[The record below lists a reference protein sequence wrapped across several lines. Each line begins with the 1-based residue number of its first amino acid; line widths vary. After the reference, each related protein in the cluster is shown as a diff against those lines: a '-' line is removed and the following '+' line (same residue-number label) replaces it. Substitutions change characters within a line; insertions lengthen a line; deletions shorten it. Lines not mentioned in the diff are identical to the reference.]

1 MKFRDILL
9 ALCAP
14 LLLGFGF
21 AIAKPA
27 MQQFPPFLLMGL
39 RFTIASLVLIWW
51 FPIPKKLLK
60 DLFIV
65 SFIGGTITYGLVY
78 MGLNRVD
85 ASSSILLVHAEVPF
99 GVIIAY
105 FLFKER
111 PGMKN
116 ILGIIIAF
124 IGLFVLLGA
133 PNLEGKLIG
142 VLLVLFGAFT
152 WSLGM
157 VMAKPLSKKIG
168 GFAVTA
174 WVSLFSGPMLLLG
187 SFIFDGNT
195 INYFLSA
202 DSKGWLIVAY
212 LSLIMQPLAYGTWYH
227 VIGRNP
233 IHKVMP
239 MMFLLPLTGLST
251 AIFLLGEEPTKQV
264 FVGGAIILFG
274 IGTILFSKSKN
285 DRKFLQFLTKV
296 SK

>member
-39 RFTIASLVLIWW
+39 RFTIAALVLVWW

-65 SFIGGTITYGLVY
+65 SLIGGTLTYGLVY
-78 MGLNRVD
+78 MGLNSVD
-85 ASSSILLVHAEVPF
+85 ASSSILLVHTEVPF

-111 PGMKN
+111 PGIRN

-124 IGLFVLLGA
+124 IGLFILLGA

-142 VLLVLFGAFT
+142 VLLLIFGAFF

-157 VMAKPLSKKIG
+157 VMAKPISKKIG
-168 GFAVTA
+168 GFAVAA
-174 WVSLFSGPMLLLG
+174 WVSLFCGPMLLLG

-195 INYFLSA
+195 MNYFLSA
-202 DSKGWLIVAY
+202 DYKGWLIVAY
-212 LSLIMQPLAYGTWYH
+212 LALIMQPLAYGTWYH
-227 VIGRNP
+227 VMGRNP
-233 IHKVMP
+233 VHKVMP
-239 MMFLLPLTGLST
+239 VMLLLPLTGLST

-264 FVGGAIILFG
+264 FIGGVIILFG
-274 IGTILFSKSKN
+274 IGMILFSKPK
-285 DRKFLQFLTKV
+285 K
-296 SK
+296 

>member
-39 RFTIASLVLIWW
+39 RFTIAALVLVWW

-60 DLFIV
+60 DLFII
-65 SFIGGTITYGLVY
+65 SLIGGTLTYGLVY

-85 ASSSILLVHAEVPF
+85 ASSSILLVHTEVPF

-111 PGMKN
+111 PEIKN

-142 VLLVLFGAFT
+142 VLLLLFGAFF

-174 WVSLFSGPMLLLG
+174 WVSLFCGPMLLLG

-239 MMFLLPLTGLST
+239 VMLLLPLTGLST
-251 AIFLLGEEPTKQV
+251 AILLLGEEPTRQV
-264 FVGGAIILFG
+264 FIGGAIILFG
-274 IGTILFSKSKN
+274 IGMILFSKLK
-285 DRKFLQFLTKV
+285 K
-296 SK
+296 

>member
-39 RFTIASLVLIWW
+39 RFTIAALVLIWW

-65 SFIGGTITYGLVY
+65 SLIGGTLTYGLVY
-78 MGLNRVD
+78 MGLNSVD
-85 ASSSILLVHAEVPF
+85 ASSSILLVHTEVPF

-105 FLFKER
+105 FLFKEK
-111 PGMKN
+111 PGIRN

-124 IGLFVLLGA
+124 IGLFILLGA

-142 VLLVLFGAFT
+142 VLLLIFGAFF

-157 VMAKPLSKKIG
+157 VMAKPISKKIG
-168 GFAVTA
+168 GFAVAA
-174 WVSLFSGPMLLLG
+174 WVSLFCGPMLLLA

-195 INYFLSA
+195 MNYFLSA
-202 DSKGWLIVAY
+202 DYKGWLIVAY
-212 LSLIMQPLAYGTWYH
+212 LALIMQPLAYGTWYH
-227 VIGRNP
+227 VMGRNP
-233 IHKVMP
+233 VHKVMP
-239 MMFLLPLTGLST
+239 VMLLLPLTGLST

-264 FVGGAIILFG
+264 FIGGAIILFG
-274 IGTILFSKSKN
+274 IGMILF
-285 DRKFLQFLTKV
+285 TKTPN
-296 SK
+296 K

>member
-1 MKFRDILL
+1 MKLRDVLL

-39 RFTIASLVLIWW
+39 RFTIAALILIWW

-60 DLFIV
+60 DLFVV
-65 SFIGGTITYGLVY
+65 SLIGGTLTYGLVY

-85 ASSSILLVHAEVPF
+85 ASSSILLVHTEVPF
-99 GVIIAY
+99 GIIIAY

-111 PGMKN
+111 PGIKN

-124 IGLFVLLGA
+124 IGLFILLGA
-133 PNLEGKLIG
+133 PNLEGKFIG
-142 VLLVLFGAFT
+142 VLLLLFGAFT

-157 VMAKPLSKKIG
+157 IMAKPLSKKIG

-174 WVSLFSGPMLLLG
+174 WVSLFCGPMLLLG

-212 LSLIMQPLAYGTWYH
+212 LALIMQPLAYGTWYH
-227 VIGRNP
+227 VMGKNP
-233 IHKVMP
+233 VHKVMP
-239 MMFLLPLTGLST
+239 VMLLLPLTGLST

-264 FVGGAIILFG
+264 FIGGAIILFG
-274 IGTILFSKSKN
+274 IGLILFSQPKK
-285 DRKFLQFLTKV
+285 
-296 SK
+296 

>member
-39 RFTIASLVLIWW
+39 RFTVAALILIWW

-65 SFIGGTITYGLVY
+65 SLIGGTLTYGLVY

-85 ASSSILLVHAEVPF
+85 ASSSILLVHTEVPF

-111 PGMKN
+111 PGIKN
-116 ILGIIIAF
+116 IFGIGIAF
-124 IGLFVLLGA
+124 VGLFILLGA

-142 VLLVLFGAFT
+142 VLLLLFGAFF

-174 WVSLFSGPMLLLG
+174 WVSLFCGPMLLLG

-195 INYFLSA
+195 INYFVSA

-227 VIGRNP
+227 VMGRNP
-233 IHKVMP
+233 VHKVMP
-239 MMFLLPLTGLST
+239 VMLLLPLTGLST

-274 IGTILFSKSKN
+274 IGMILFSKPK
-285 DRKFLQFLTKV
+285 K
-296 SK
+296 

>member
-1 MKFRDILL
+1 MKSRDILL

-21 AIAKPA
+21 AIANPA

-39 RFTIASLVLIWW
+39 RFTIAALILIWW

-65 SFIGGTITYGLVY
+65 SLIGGTLTYGLVY
-78 MGLNRVD
+78 LGLNRVD
-85 ASSSILLVHAEVPF
+85 ASSSILLVHTEVPF

-111 PGMKN
+111 PGIKN
-116 ILGIIIAF
+116 ILGIAIAF
-124 IGLFVLLGA
+124 VGLFILLGA

-142 VLLVLFGAFT
+142 VLLLLFGAFF

-174 WVSLFSGPMLLLG
+174 WVSLFCGPMLLLG

-195 INYFLSA
+195 INYFVSA

-227 VIGRNP
+227 VMGRNP
-233 IHKVMP
+233 VHKVMP
-239 MMFLLPLTGLST
+239 VMLLLPLTGLST
-251 AIFLLGEEPTKQV
+251 AILLLGEEPTRQV
-264 FVGGAIILFG
+264 FIGGAIILFG
-274 IGTILFSKSKN
+274 IGMILFSKSK
-285 DRKFLQFLTKV
+285 K
-296 SK
+296 

>member
-9 ALCAP
+9 SLCAP

-39 RFTIASLVLIWW
+39 RFTIAALILIWW
-51 FPIPKKLLK
+51 FPIPKKLFK

-65 SFIGGTITYGLVY
+65 SLIGGTLTYGLVY
-78 MGLNRVD
+78 MGLDRVD
-85 ASSSILLVHAEVPF
+85 ASSSILLVHTEVPF

-111 PGMKN
+111 PGIKN
-116 ILGIIIAF
+116 ILGIVIAF
-124 IGLFVLLGA
+124 VGLFILLGA

-142 VLLVLFGAFT
+142 VLLLLLGAFF

-174 WVSLFSGPMLLLG
+174 WVSLFCGPMLLLG

-195 INYFLSA
+195 INYFVSA

-227 VIGRNP
+227 VMGRNP
-233 IHKVMP
+233 VHKVMP
-239 MMFLLPLTGLST
+239 VMLLLPLTGLST

-274 IGTILFSKSKN
+274 IGMILFSK
-285 DRKFLQFLTKV
+285 TK
-296 SK
+296 K

>member
-1 MKFRDILL
+1 MSFKNILL

-39 RFTIASLVLIWW
+39 RFTIASLILVWW

-65 SFIGGTITYGLVY
+65 SIIGGTLTYGLVY
-78 MGLNRVD
+78 TGLNSVD
-85 ASSSILLVHAEVPF
+85 ASSSILLVHTEVPF
-99 GVIIAY
+99 GVMIAY
-105 FLFKER
+105 FMFKEK
-111 PGMKN
+111 PGAKN
-116 ILGIIIAF
+116 IFGIAVAF
-124 IGLFVLLGA
+124 IGLFILLGA

-142 VLLVLFGAFT
+142 VLLLLFGAFT

-174 WVSLFSGPMLLLG
+174 WVSLFCGPMLLLG

-233 IHKVMP
+233 IHKVLPVML
-239 MMFLLPLTGLST
+239 LLPLTGLST

-264 FVGGAIILFG
+264 FLGGAIILLG
-274 IGTILFSKSKN
+274 IGMILLSKPQNK
-285 DRKFLQFLTKV
+285 
-296 SK
+296 

>member
-39 RFTIASLVLIWW
+39 RFTVAALILIWW

-65 SFIGGTITYGLVY
+65 SLIGGTLTYGLVY
-78 MGLNRVD
+78 MGLDRVD
-85 ASSSILLVHAEVPF
+85 ASSSILLVHTEVPF

-111 PGMKN
+111 PGIKN

-142 VLLVLFGAFT
+142 VLLLLFGAFF

-174 WVSLFSGPMLLLG
+174 WVSLFCGPMLLLG

-239 MMFLLPLTGLST
+239 VMLLLPLTGLST
-251 AIFLLGEEPTKQV
+251 AILLLGEEPTRQV
-264 FVGGAIILFG
+264 FIGGAIILFG
-274 IGTILFSKSKN
+274 IGMILFSKLK
-285 DRKFLQFLTKV
+285 K
-296 SK
+296 

>member
-1 MKFRDILL
+1 LLQMKFRDILL

-27 MQQFPPFLLMGL
+27 MQQFPPFLLMGF
-39 RFTIASLVLIWW
+39 RFTIAALILIWW
-51 FPIPKKLLK
+51 FPIPKKFLK

-65 SFIGGTITYGLVY
+65 SLIGGTLTYGLVY
-78 MGLNRVD
+78 MGLNNID
-85 ASSSILLVHAEVPF
+85 ASSSILLVHTEVPF

-111 PGMKN
+111 PGIKN

-142 VLLVLFGAFT
+142 VLLLLFGAFF

-174 WVSLFSGPMLLLG
+174 WVSLFCGPMLLLG

-202 DSKGWLIVAY
+202 NSKGWLIVAY

-227 VIGRNP
+227 VMGRNP
-233 IHKVMP
+233 VHKVMP
-239 MMFLLPLTGLST
+239 VMLLLPLTGLLT
-251 AIFLLGEEPTKQV
+251 AIFLLDEEPTKQV
-264 FVGGAIILFG
+264 FIGGAIILFG
-274 IGTILFSKSKN
+274 IGMILFSRPSTK
-285 DRKFLQFLTKV
+285 KFPD
-296 SK
+296 S